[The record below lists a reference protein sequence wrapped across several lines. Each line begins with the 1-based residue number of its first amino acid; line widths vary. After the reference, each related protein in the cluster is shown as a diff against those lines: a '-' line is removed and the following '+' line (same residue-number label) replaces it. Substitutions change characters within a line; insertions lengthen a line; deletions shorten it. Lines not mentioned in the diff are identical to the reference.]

1 MASEEQ
7 HTNANKPDLGA
18 RFDRVL
24 VNYLRSEKDMTFK
37 KIGELAGLSE
47 SQISRAA
54 NGISELPRKPLG
66 RLLRN
71 LGVPLKYLLFEIEQN
86 KTLPDKERELDED
99 IRRIIERSGR
109 FGDLIRRRK
118 RHAT

>member
-54 NGISELPRKPLG
+54 NGISELQNRVAK
-66 RLLRN
+66 RFKKYSFLLNRYFIVIVII
-71 LGVPLKYLLFEIEQN
+71 LWAGTIKILKN
-86 KTLPDKERELDED
+86 R
-99 IRRIIERSGR
+99 
-109 FGDLIRRRK
+109 
-118 RHAT
+118 